1 METVFIALSNMS
13 GIACASDRDHTIYQ
27 LSKKVPLALAV
38 NPFSP
43 IPWDKIIE
51 QYKLT
56 GGPEEK
62 EEFSDYA
69 SHFLAFLSTIPVE
82 KSWHSETRD
91 DLNIIFM
98 GYGKEELFPCVYDVI
113 LKINSEKDILEE
125 DFSVYRKISHHHVSA
140 INMLG
145 SFEEVSTLLFGATQK
160 NKEAAFDSLSKQ
172 YDIYKERVRD
182 KFKESEFEDYV
193 NKKLEEFD
201 SEIEAANIINSSSDE
216 ISSQVNTGMDTFSIE
231 DLVTAAET
239 LVNAEIRLKHLFSK
253 GKDAV
258 RSTKE
263 IAVITQTEG
272 VTWLKHSLFAL

>member
-1 METVFIALSNMS
+1 MSSRWFGCSFFVIIWVNCYVIA
-13 GIACASDRDHTIYQ
+13 
-27 LSKKVPLALAV
+27 
-38 NPFSP
+38 
-43 IPWDKIIE
+43 
-51 QYKLT
+51 
-56 GGPEEK
+56 
-62 EEFSDYA
+62 
-69 SHFLAFLSTIPVE
+69 
-82 KSWHSETRD
+82 
-91 DLNIIFM
+91 
-98 GYGKEELFPCVYDVI
+98 
-113 LKINSEKDILEE
+113 
-125 DFSVYRKISHHHVSA
+125 
-140 INMLG
+140 
-145 SFEEVSTLLFGATQK
+145 LLFGATRK

-216 ISSQVNTGMDTFSIE
+216 ISSQVSKGMDTFSIE

-239 LVNAEIRLKHLFSK
+239 LVNAEVRFKHLFSK